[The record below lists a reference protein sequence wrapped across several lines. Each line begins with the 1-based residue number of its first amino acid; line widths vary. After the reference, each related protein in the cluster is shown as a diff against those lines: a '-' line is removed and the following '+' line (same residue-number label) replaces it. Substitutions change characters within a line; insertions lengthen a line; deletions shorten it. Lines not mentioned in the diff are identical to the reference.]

1 MKNIYNLRQMVNR
14 MPSQKYKALVVDDSN
29 FMVTI
34 LSDILEN
41 DSRIEVVGKGSNGEE
56 AIKLNEELDPDVI
69 LLDIEM
75 PKMDGLEATK
85 KIMSDKPKPIVIL
98 SAMGDKVA
106 NMAVKA
112 LDAGAVDFISKTSG
126 SLSMDIRKKSDEILD
141 KLVHAAESTPKSPEK
156 EGKKKEK
163 QKSRTGSKFKPKKQ
177 NYVVT
182 IASSTGGTRALDEL
196 LSVIPPNFPA
206 PIVVVQHMPPK
217 FTSHLARTLNSKYS
231 LSVKEAEKHEILNEN
246 NMYIISWGYHGV
258 IKRWEGEAF
267 ISLNKKPKLHGV
279 RPAAD
284 YLFQSASD
292 IFGDKVIG
300 IVLTGM
306 GKDGAEGARIIKN
319 NNGYVAVQDEDS
331 CVVFG
336 MPKTAIEFTDVDFVG
351 PPKKIGNKLN
361 SLMMEE
367 ID

>member
-1 MKNIYNLRQMVNR
+1 
-14 MPSQKYKALVVDDSN
+14 MPSQKYKAVVVDDSN

-34 LSDILEN
+34 LSDILES
-41 DSRIEVVGKGSNGEE
+41 DERIEVIETGSNGEE
-56 AIKLNEELDPDVI
+56 AVRLNKELNPDVI

-85 KIMSDKPKPIVIL
+85 KIMSDKPTPIVIL

-126 SLSMDIRKKSDEILD
+126 SLSMDIRKKSDEILN
-141 KLVHAAESTPKSPEK
+141 KLIKAAESSPKSLKEREDMENEAEK
-156 EGKKKEK
+156 TK
-163 QKSRTGSKFKPKKQ
+163 KFKPKKQ
-177 NYVVT
+177 KYIVT
-182 IASSTGGTRALDEL
+182 IASSTGGTRALDDL

-217 FTSHLARTLNSKYS
+217 FTSHLARTLNTKYS
-231 LSVKEAEKHEILNEN
+231 IDVKEAEKHEIIKKNHV
-246 NMYIISWGYHGV
+246 YIIPAGHHGV
-258 IKRWEGEAF
+258 IKNWDDETF

-284 YLFQSASD
+284 YLLQSAAEV
-292 IFGDKVIG
+292 FGSKAVGVI
-300 IVLTGM
+300 LTGM
-306 GKDGAEGARIIKN
+306 GKDGAEGAKIIKN
-319 NNGYVAVQDEDS
+319 NHGYVAVQDEDS

-336 MPKTAIEFTDVDFVG
+336 MPKTTIEYTNIDFVG
-351 PPKKIGNKLN
+351 NPKQIGNKLN

-367 ID
+367 IN

>member
-1 MKNIYNLRQMVNR
+1 MKNIYNLKQMVHG
-14 MPSQKYKALVVDDSN
+14 MPSQKYKAVVVDDSN

-34 LSDILEN
+34 LSDILES
-41 DSRIEVVGKGSNGEE
+41 DGRIEVIGKGSNGEE
-56 AIKLNEELDPDVI
+56 AIKLNDELDPDVI

-75 PKMDGLEATK
+75 PKMDGLEATR
-85 KIMSDKPKPIVIL
+85 KIMSDNPTPIVIL

-126 SLSMDIRKKSDEILD
+126 SLSMDIRKKSDEILN
-141 KLVHAAESTPKSPEK
+141 KLVNAAESTPKSIEEK
-156 EGKKKEK
+156 GKKKR
-163 QKSRTGSKFKPKKQ
+163 KSSKKSNFKPKKQ

-182 IASSTGGTRALDEL
+182 IASSTGGTRALDEM

-217 FTSHLARTLNSKYS
+217 FTSHLARTLNTKYS
-231 LSVKEAEKHEILNEN
+231 LNVKEAEKHEILNEN
-246 NMYIISWGYHGV
+246 NVYIIPAGYHGV
-258 IKRWEGEAF
+258 IKKWEGEAF

-300 IVLTGM
+300 VVLTGM
-306 GKDGAEGARIIKN
+306 GKDGAEGAKIIKN
-319 NNGYVAVQDEDS
+319 NKGYVAVQDERS

-336 MPKTAIEFTDVDFVG
+336 MPKTTIEYTDVDFVG
-351 PPKKIGNKLN
+351 SPKNIGNKLN

>member
-1 MKNIYNLRQMVNR
+1 MLHE
-14 MPSQKYKALVVDDSN
+14 MPSQKYKAVVVDDSN

-34 LSDILEN
+34 LSDILES
-41 DSRIEVVGKGSNGEE
+41 DSRIEVIGKGSNGEE
-56 AIKLNEELDPDVI
+56 AIKLNDELNPDVI

-85 KIMSDKPKPIVIL
+85 KIMSDNPTPIVIL

-112 LDAGAVDFISKTSG
+112 LDAGAVDFISKTYG
-126 SLSMDIRKKSDEILD
+126 SLSMDIRKKSDEILN
-141 KLVHAAESTPKSPEK
+141 KLVNAAESTPKSLEK
-156 EGKKKEK
+156 EEKKVETKEEK
-163 QKSRTGSKFKPKKQ
+163 NLEPKKQ
-177 NYVVT
+177 DYVIT

-206 PIVVVQHMPPK
+206 PIIIVQHMPPK
-217 FTSHLARTLNSKYS
+217 FTSHLARTLNTKYS
-231 LSVKEAEKHEILNEN
+231 IKVKEAEKHEVIKDNHV
-246 NMYIISWGYHGV
+246 YIIPAGYHGV
-258 IKRWEGEAF
+258 IKNWDKETF

-284 YLFQSASD
+284 YLFKSASD
-292 IFGDKVIG
+292 VFGNKVIG

-306 GKDGAEGARIIKN
+306 GKDGAEGARIVKN
-319 NNGYVAVQDEDS
+319 NQGYVAVQDEKS

-336 MPKTAIEFTDVDFVG
+336 MPKSAIEYTDVDYVG
-351 PPKKIGNKLN
+351 NPKQIGNKLN

-367 ID
+367 IN

>member
-1 MKNIYNLRQMVNR
+1 MLHE
-14 MPSQKYKALVVDDSN
+14 MPSQKYKAVVVDDSN
-29 FMVTI
+29 FMITI
-34 LSDILEN
+34 LSDMLES
-41 DSRIEVVGKGSNGEE
+41 DGSIEVIETGLNGEE
-56 AIKLNEELDPDVI
+56 AIKLNDELNPDVI

-75 PKMDGLEATK
+75 PKMDGLEATR
-85 KIMSDKPKPIVIL
+85 KIMSDNPTPIVIL

-126 SLSMDIRKKSDEILD
+126 SLSMDIRNKSDEILN
-141 KLVHAAESTPKSPEK
+141 KLVNAAESTPRSIEEK
-156 EGKKKEK
+156 GEEKKKRK
-163 QKSRTGSKFKPKKQ
+163 RSKKSKFKPKKE

-182 IASSTGGTRALDEL
+182 IASSTGGTRALDEM
-196 LSVIPPNFPA
+196 LSVIPSNYPA

-217 FTSHLARTLNSKYS
+217 FTSHLARTLNTKYS
-231 LSVKEAEKHEILNEN
+231 LGVKEAEKHEILNEN
-246 NMYIISWGYHGV
+246 NVYIIPADYHGV
-258 IKRWEGEAF
+258 IKKWEGEAF

-300 IVLTGM
+300 VVLTGM
-306 GKDGAEGARIIKN
+306 GKDGAEGARIIKKN
-319 NNGYVAVQDEDS
+319 DGYVAVQDEDS

-336 MPKTAIEFTDVDFVG
+336 MPKTAIEYTDVDFVA

>member
-1 MKNIYNLRQMVNR
+1 MLHE
-14 MPSQKYKALVVDDSN
+14 MPSQKYKAVVVDDSN

-34 LSDILEN
+34 LSDILET
-41 DSRIEVVGKGSNGEE
+41 DGRIEVIGKGSNGEE
-56 AIKLNEELDPDVI
+56 AIKLNNDLDPDVI

-75 PKMDGLEATK
+75 PKMDGLEATR
-85 KIMSDKPKPIVIL
+85 KIMSDKPTPIVIL

-112 LDAGAVDFISKTSG
+112 LNAGAVDFISKTSG
-126 SLSMDIRKKSDEILD
+126 SLSMDIRKKSDEILN
-141 KLVHAAESTPKSPEK
+141 KLIKAAESSPKSLK
-156 EGKKKEK
+156 EEKKKEK
-163 QKSRTGSKFKPKKQ
+163 DEKETQFKPKKQ
-177 NYVVT
+177 NYIVT
-182 IASSTGGTRALDEL
+182 IASSTGGTRALDQL

-217 FTSHLARTLNSKYS
+217 FTSHLARTLNTKYS
-231 LSVKEAEKHEILNEN
+231 IKVKEAEKHEVIKDNQV
-246 NMYIISWGYHGV
+246 YIIPADYHGV
-258 IKRWEGEAF
+258 IKNWQDETF

-284 YLFQSASD
+284 YLFKSASD
-292 IFGDKVIG
+292 VFGNKVIG

-306 GKDGAEGARIIKN
+306 GKDGAEGSRIVKN
-319 NNGYVAVQDEDS
+319 NQGYVAVQDENS

-336 MPKTAIEFTDVDFVG
+336 MPKSAIEYTDVDFVG
-351 PPKKIGNKLN
+351 DPKQIGDKLN

-367 ID
+367 IN

>member
-1 MKNIYNLRQMVNR
+1 MLHE
-14 MPSQKYKALVVDDSN
+14 MPSQKYKAVVVDDSN

-34 LSDILEN
+34 LSDILES
-41 DSRIEVVGKGSNGEE
+41 DDRIEVIGTGSNGKE
-56 AIKLNEELDPDVI
+56 AVKLNEELEPDVI

-75 PKMDGLEATK
+75 PKMDGLTATK
-85 KIMSDKPKPIVIL
+85 SIMSDNPTPIIIL

-126 SLSMDIRKKSDEILD
+126 SLSMDIRKKSDEILT
-141 KLVHAAESTPKSPEK
+141 KLIKAAESSPKSIK
-156 EGKKKEK
+156 EEKKKEK
-163 QKSRTGSKFKPKKQ
+163 EEIKFKPKKK
-177 NYVVT
+177 NYIVT

-196 LSVIPPNFPA
+196 LSVIPSNFPA
-206 PIVVVQHMPPK
+206 PIVIVQHMPPK
-217 FTSHLARTLNSKYS
+217 FTSHLARTLNTKYGIK
-231 LSVKEAEKHEILNEN
+231 VKEAEKHEILKN
-246 NMYIISWGYHGV
+246 NQVYIIPADYHGV
-258 IKRWEGEAF
+258 IKKWQNETF

-292 IFGDKVIG
+292 IFGSKVIG

-319 NNGYVAVQDEDS
+319 NHGYVAVQDEDS

-336 MPKTAIEFTDVDFVG
+336 MPKSAIEYTDVNYVG
-351 PPKKIGNKLN
+351 NPRQIGNKLN

-367 ID
+367 IN

>member
-1 MKNIYNLRQMVNR
+1 MLHE
-14 MPSQKYKALVVDDSN
+14 MPSQKYKAVVVDDSN

-34 LSDILEN
+34 LSDILES
-41 DSRIEVVGKGSNGEE
+41 DSRIEVIGKGSNGEE
-56 AIKLNEELDPDVI
+56 AIKLNDQLNPDVI

-85 KIMSDKPKPIVIL
+85 KIMSDNPTPIVIL

-141 KLVHAAESTPKSPEK
+141 KLVNAAESTPKSLEK
-156 EGKKKEK
+156 EEKKVETKEE
-163 QKSRTGSKFKPKKQ
+163 QNLKPKKQ
-177 NYVVT
+177 DYVIT

-206 PIVVVQHMPPK
+206 PIIIVQHMPPK
-217 FTSHLARTLNSKYS
+217 FTSHLARTLNTKYS
-231 LSVKEAEKHEILNEN
+231 IKVKEAEKHEVIKDNHV
-246 NMYIISWGYHGV
+246 YIIPADYHGV
-258 IKRWEGEAF
+258 IKNWDKETF

-284 YLFQSASD
+284 YLFKSASD
-292 IFGDKVIG
+292 VFGNKVIG

-306 GKDGAEGARIIKN
+306 GKDGAEGARIVKN
-319 NNGYVAVQDEDS
+319 NQGYVAVQDEKS

-336 MPKTAIEFTDVDFVG
+336 MPKSAIEYTDVDYVG
-351 PPKKIGNKLN
+351 NPKQIGNKLN

-367 ID
+367 IN